1 MATTEFHTDTSRRFI
16 EQAED
21 ELRRGD
27 RLQASEKAWGAAAH
41 AVKSIAEREGWPH
54 ERHGHLYDAIFMIR
68 DSTGDKEIES
78 LFRLAGGLHQNFYEG
93 WYDEDAIATGI
104 TEVKRLIDKLDAVYP
119 DLRLTHS
126 DDANGG
132 RPG

>member
-1 MATTEFHTDTSRRFI
+1 MASTGFHTDTSRRFV

-41 AVKSIAEREGWPH
+41 AVKSIAEFHGWPH

-68 DSTGDKEIES
+68 DSTGDKEIET

-93 WYDEDAIATGI
+93 WYDQDAIATGI
-104 TEVKRLIDKLDAVYP
+104 TEVKRLIAKLDAVYP
-119 DLRLTHS
+119 GLGLTPS
-126 DDANGG
+126 ENANGG
-132 RPG
+132 APR

>member
-1 MATTEFHTDTSRRFI
+1 MATTDFHTDTSRRFI

-93 WYDEDAIATGI
+93 WYDHDAIATGI

-119 DLRLTHS
+119 DLGLNHPENL
-126 DDANGG
+126 NGG
-132 RPG
+132 HP